1 MDGQLARS
9 IELAAAASRPGG
21 GKNPA
26 GEAPLEARIW
36 HATLLTRVRG
46 LRPAERLLAGEQSL
60 GREPHRTE
68 THAALLLCEAE
79 IHLAGGKLT
88 EATAAAEAGLRLAHQ
103 AGNRGLPPRGHV
115 VMALGAVRSQDLTNG
130 LQYANRLRDAGLLGQ
145 ENLIPGQCVWA
156 AAQALEARDGMES
169 VAHLLK
175 GILHDEVLTRDLL
188 LSQPAAAPWL
198 VRAGQRLADPELAE
212 ATVRTMRRLALVNH
226 GFRSVQAAAEHAD
239 GLHASDADV
248 LEVASERHLDPWARA
263 SALEDASRVR
273 SARAPERDRAV
284 DLLRRAAVAY
294 LGAGA
299 SRDFARVQ
307 SRLRELDDHGGRPAR
322 GRTRV
327 SRLTDTEF
335 AVAELVSQGLTNGRV
350 GSRLYISPHTVAFHL
365 KKIFRKLDVTS
376 RVELAH
382 SWNRILVE
390 ERADRPGEPDPDF
403 LGRPATAR
411 RPEEPP
417 AGVGSSAQVAVACR
431 PTTAL
436 PT

>member
-1 MDGQLARS
+1 M
-9 IELAAAASRPGG
+9 
-21 GKNPA
+21 
-26 GEAPLEARIW
+26 EARIW
-36 HATLLTRVRG
+36 YATLLTRVRG
-46 LRPAERLLAGEQSL
+46 LRPAERLLVGEEPL
-60 GREPHRTE
+60 GREPHSPE
-68 THAALLLCEAE
+68 AHAALLLCEAE

-88 EATAAAEAGLRLAHQ
+88 AAMAAAEAGLRLARQ

-130 LQYANRLRDAGLLGQ
+130 LQYANRLRDAALLGQ

-175 GILHDEVLTRDLL
+175 GILHDEVLTRELL

-198 VRAGQRLADPELAE
+198 VRAGQRLGDAELAE
-212 ATVRTMRRLALVNH
+212 STVRTMRRLAGGNRS
-226 GFRSVQAAAEHAD
+226 FRSVQAAAEHAA
-239 GLHASDADV
+239 GLYARDADV
-248 LEVASERHLDPWARA
+248 LEAAAERHLDPWARA

-284 DLLRRAAVAY
+284 DLLRRAAGAY

-299 SRDFARVQ
+299 SRDLARVQ

-376 RVELAH
+376 RVELAR

-390 ERADRPGEPDPDF
+390 ERADRPGESEPDF
-403 LGRPATAR
+403 LVRPVKAR
-411 RPEEPP
+411 RAGEQP
-417 AGVGSSAQVAVACR
+417 AGAGSSAQVTTARR
-431 PTTAL
+431 PTTTAL